1 MNLWF
6 DKNHLDVYSAPCGI
20 TLGQQHQET
29 GMDLK
34 YPTGLIPV
42 NGKLVFG
49 GHLGLSM
56 SAWVFFTWLFHEV
69 SLSDMISYIYLT
81 KLDMEQQTGSK

>member
-1 MNLWF
+1 MYTYPLPVKPLSHLPQSKCFLSLMNLWF

-56 SAWVFFTWLFHEV
+56 SA
-69 SLSDMISYIYLT
+69 
-81 KLDMEQQTGSK
+81 